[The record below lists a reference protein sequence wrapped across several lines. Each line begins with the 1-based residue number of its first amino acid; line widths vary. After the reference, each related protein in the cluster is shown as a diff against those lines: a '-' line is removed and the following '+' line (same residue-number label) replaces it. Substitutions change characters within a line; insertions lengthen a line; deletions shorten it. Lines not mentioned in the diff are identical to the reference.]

1 MPMIPGELAL
11 PGHFEGLIDE
21 LAILFLFESSSL
33 LWLGGVHH
41 GFLLI
46 FICRWPQMEFL
57 FVCWH
62 ESLQMTFSL
71 VQSDSASKNEFA
83 LIISRLLFSF
93 CVLFSH
99 GNILPA

>member
-46 FICRWPQMEFL
+46 
-57 FVCWH
+57 
-62 ESLQMTFSL
+62 
-71 VQSDSASKNEFA
+71 
-83 LIISRLLFSF
+83 
-93 CVLFSH
+93 
-99 GNILPA
+99 